1 MTVAVLLDRVSP
13 PGEGSDAKGEPGRR
27 GDFDEIDEAIDG

>member
-13 PGEGSDAKGEPGRR
+13 PGKPPMGGAKPTEML
-27 GDFDEIDEAIDG
+27 EV